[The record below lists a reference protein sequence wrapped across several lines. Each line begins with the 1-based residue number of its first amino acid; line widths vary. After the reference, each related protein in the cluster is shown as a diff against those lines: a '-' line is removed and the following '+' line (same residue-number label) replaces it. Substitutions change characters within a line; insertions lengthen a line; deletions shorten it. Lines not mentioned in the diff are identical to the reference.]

1 MDHEERYNIC
11 RMFYKFMFIE
21 NVLYSYSISQGI
33 LVLFRAEQSRMTIVW
48 LKFKEKNITFRIR
61 GYVRKKKKGKKLGGK
76 II

>member
-1 MDHEERYNIC
+1 
-11 RMFYKFMFIE
+11 MFIE

-61 GYVRKKKKGKKLGGK
+61 GYVKKKKGKKLGGK